1 MQEKIPDD
9 VTSTLSDFLSYLAK
23 NGVVDPHI
31 ECHNVST
38 QFTKNE
44 QDAMTRCSV
53 TISSAEPCAF
63 KVMKR
68 AANVAPECDNLGS
81 ALVLGSDSK
90 SWDISTCKHSMGY
103 VAIKGRTTYDGHPNV
118 GGLAPLK
125 FGVCLEKTIRI
136 KKDTLRQLA

>member
-1 MQEKIPDD
+1 M
-9 VTSTLSDFLSYLAK
+9 SDFLSDLAK
-23 NGVVDPHI
+23 NGVVDPHT
-31 ECHNVST
+31 ECHNVIT
-38 QFTKNE
+38 QVTKNE
-44 QDAMTRCSV
+44 PDAITQCSV
-53 TISSAEPCAF
+53 TMFSAEPCAV

-103 VAIKGRTTYDGHPNV
+103 VAIKDRMTYDDHPNV
-118 GGLAPLK
+118 DGLAPLK
-125 FGVCLEKTIRI
+125 FGVCLEKPIRI